1 MVKDISIDSGLRALL
16 DSGGKAG
23 KSSGQADGANFGD
36 MLKDT
41 MAEVN
46 NLQKE
51 AEASS
56 VELLKGDLSI
66 HDTMISLEKAD
77 LSFKFM
83 MKARSKILDAY
94 QTVMRM
100 PV

>member
-1 MVKDISIDSGLRALL
+1 MVNDITVDNSLKALL

-23 KSSGQADGANFGD
+23 KSAGQADGAGFGE
-36 MLKDT
+36 MLKET

-46 NLQKE
+46 KLQKE
-51 AEASS
+51 AETSS
-56 VELLKGDLSI
+56 VELLKGDASI

-83 MKARSKILDAY
+83 MN
-94 QTVMRM
+94 
-100 PV
+100 